1 MTAPELLTRVLA
13 APAGL
18 AMNVQQDPSQPIWS
32 SLAVVAMGAQ
42 PEGGPIWVQLAPFAL
57 ILGIF
62 YFVIL
67 APMRKRQKK
76 VAEFQDSLKV
86 GDKVVTTSGLYG
98 TVAKVGDAS
107 VQLKIAEKVNVEVTK
122 ASVAGYQGQD
132 PVVPEQGAL

>member
-1 MTAPELLTRVLA
+1 MIVPESLTRVLA
-13 APAGL
+13 APA
-18 AMNVQQDPSQPIWS
+18 
-32 SLAVVAMGAQ
+32 AVIAMGA
-42 PEGGPIWVQLAPFAL
+42 PPDGGGPFWVQLAPFAL

>member
-1 MTAPELLTRVLA
+1 MIVPESLTRVLA
-13 APAGL
+13 APA
-18 AMNVQQDPSQPIWS
+18 AI
-32 SLAVVAMGAQ
+32 VAMGAP
-42 PEGGPIWVQLAPFAL
+42 PEGGGPFWVQLAPFAL

-107 VQLKIAEKVNVEVTK
+107 VQIKIAEKVNVEVTK

>member
-1 MTAPELLTRVLA
+1 MIVPELLTRVLA
-13 APAGL
+13 APA
-18 AMNVQQDPSQPIWS
+18 
-32 SLAVVAMGAQ
+32 AVVAMGAQ
-42 PEGGPIWVQLAPFAL
+42 PEGGGPFWVQLAPFAL

-107 VQLKIAEKVNVEVTK
+107 VQIKIAEKVNVEVTK

>member
-1 MTAPELLTRVLA
+1 MIVPESLTRVLA
-13 APAGL
+13 APA
-18 AMNVQQDPSQPIWS
+18 
-32 SLAVVAMGAQ
+32 AVVAMGAP
-42 PEGGPIWVQLAPFAL
+42 PEGGGPFWVQLAPFAL

>member
-1 MTAPELLTRVLA
+1 MIAPEVLPRVFAALPRVVAMSPSADPA
-13 APAGL
+13 APAWL
-18 AMNVQQDPSQPIWS
+18 QF
-32 SLAVVAMGAQ
+32 
-42 PEGGPIWVQLAPFAL
+42 APFAL

-76 VAEFQDSLKV
+76 VAEFQQALKV

-98 TVAKVGDAS
+98 TVARVGDTS
-107 VQLKIAEKVNVEVTK
+107 VQLKIAEKVNIEVTK

>member
-18 AMNVQQDPSQPIWS
+18 AMNVQQEPSQPIWLS
-32 SLAVVAMGAQ
+32 
-42 PEGGPIWVQLAPFAL
+42 LAPFAL

-76 VAEFQDSLKV
+76 VTEFQDSLKV

>member
-1 MTAPELLTRVLA
+1 MIVPELLTRVLA
-13 APAGL
+13 APA
-18 AMNVQQDPSQPIWS
+18 AF
-32 SLAVVAMGAQ
+32 VAMGAP
-42 PEGGPIWVQLAPFAL
+42 PEGGGPLWVQLAPFAL

>member
-1 MTAPELLTRVLA
+1 MIVPELLTRVLA
-13 APAGL
+13 APA
-18 AMNVQQDPSQPIWS
+18 
-32 SLAVVAMGAQ
+32 AVVAMGAP
-42 PEGGPIWVQLAPFAL
+42 PEGGGPFWVQLAPFAL

-107 VQLKIAEKVNVEVTK
+107 VHIKIAEKLNVEVTK

>member
-13 APAGL
+13 APAASPSALGL
-18 AMNVQQDPSQPIWS
+18 QPVI
-32 SLAVVAMGAQ
+32 AVGTPPDQ
-42 PEGGPIWVQLAPFAL
+42 GGPFWVQLAPFAL

-98 TVAKVGDAS
+98 TVAKVGDVS

-122 ASVAGYQGQD
+122 SSVAGYQGQD

>member
-1 MTAPELLTRVLA
+1 MIVPESLTRVLA
-13 APAGL
+13 APA
-18 AMNVQQDPSQPIWS
+18 
-32 SLAVVAMGAQ
+32 AVIAMGAP
-42 PEGGPIWVQLAPFAL
+42 PEGGGPFWVQLAPFAL

-107 VQLKIAEKVNVEVTK
+107 VHIKIAEKLNVEVTK

>member
-1 MTAPELLTRVLA
+1 MIVPELLTRVLA
-13 APAGL
+13 APA
-18 AMNVQQDPSQPIWS
+18 
-32 SLAVVAMGAQ
+32 AVVAMGAQ
-42 PEGGPIWVQLAPFAL
+42 PEGGGPFWVQLAPFAL

-107 VQLKIAEKVNVEVTK
+107 VQSRSPRRST
-122 ASVAGYQGQD
+122 SR
-132 PVVPEQGAL
+132 